1 MRSPLTSL
9 FTLELK
15 RFGRSRDGASGI
27 EFALLLPV
35 MLLLLAGL
43 VDLGQGLTVRRKVTQ
58 VASTT
63 SEIIAMQ
70 GTWTKGSVGTI
81 LSGVSSILQPYD
93 VKDLTVL
100 LCVVDVGKNG
110 KATVNWS
117 AAYGTNP
124 LSAGQNSPVEVPR
137 KLQEKGV
144 QMVVTRVQY
153 KLDTIFSGLF
163 KSFTGGGAYE
173 YDQHFFIRP
182 RNGDT
187 ITYG

>member
-1 MRSPLTSL
+1 MRRTPSTVILL
-9 FTLELK
+9 Q
-15 RFGRSRDGASGI
+15 RFVRSRSGASGI
-27 EFALLLPV
+27 EFALLLPI

-43 VDLGQGLTVRRKVTQ
+43 VDLGQGLTVRRKVAQ
-58 VASTT
+58 IASTT

-70 GTWTKGSVGTI
+70 GTWTKASVGTI

-93 VKDLTVL
+93 VEELTVL
-100 LCVVDVGKNG
+100 LCVVDVANNG

-117 AAYGTNP
+117 AAYGTQP
-124 LSAGQNSPVEVPR
+124 LSAGEMSPVEVP
-137 KLQEKGV
+137 KELQEKNV

-163 KSFTGGGAYE
+163 KSFTGGGTYE
-173 YDQHFFIRP
+173 YDQHFYIRP